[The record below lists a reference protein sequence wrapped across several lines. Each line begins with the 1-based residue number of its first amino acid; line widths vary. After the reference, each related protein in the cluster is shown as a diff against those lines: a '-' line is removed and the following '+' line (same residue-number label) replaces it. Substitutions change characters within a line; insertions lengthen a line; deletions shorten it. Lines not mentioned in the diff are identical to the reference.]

1 MSAMRVAHVIGST
14 GLYGAERGVLA
25 LLRHF
30 EPGQVQTTLVN
41 LVDEPAAP
49 SALVRAARDRGLD
62 ALDFTTGGRFNP
74 AGVVR
79 LARFVKA
86 GGYRILHAHGY
97 KADALALLAARL
109 TGTRV
114 VSTPHGFSRAAGRV
128 LAAYEAFDRWLLRF
142 VDGVYPL
149 SEELRDQLRRSGVP
163 ERRLILV
170 PNALDIDE
178 VDQAVPTLARRD
190 GETVIGYLGRLIRS
204 KNVECLIEAFSRV
217 AAGRADVRLA
227 IAGEG
232 PLAAELQA
240 LARQRG
246 VAERVEFTGYRTDGV
261 GVLKAFDLFVFPS
274 LQEATPRCVMEAMAA
289 GVPVLASDI
298 PGNRVLIEDGDSGML
313 VPPSDP
319 ERLAGAIL
327 GMLEDTERTKAMVT
341 RARARVERHFSAR
354 RMAEDHVQL
363 YARCLDGDR
372 A

>member
-30 EPGQVQTTLVN
+30 QPAQVQPTLVN
-41 LVDEPAAP
+41 LVDQPGAP
-49 SALVRAARDRGLD
+49 SAVVGAARQRGLD
-62 ALDFTTGGRFNP
+62 AVDFLTGGRFNP
-74 AGVVR
+74 AGIVR
-79 LARFVKA
+79 FWRFVKA
-86 GGYRILHAHGY
+86 AGYQILHAHGY
-97 KADALALLAARL
+97 KADALSLLAARRA
-109 TGTRV
+109 GIRV
-114 VSTPHGFSRAAGRV
+114 VSTPHGFSRDAGRV
-128 LAAYEAFDRWLLRF
+128 LAAYEALDRWLLRF

-163 ERRLILV
+163 ERKLILV

-178 VDQAVPTLARRD
+178 VDRAVPSLARRG

-204 KNVECLIEAFSRV
+204 KNVEGLIEAFSRV
-217 AAGRADVRLA
+217 AAHRGDVRLA

-232 PLAAELQA
+232 PLAGELQA
-240 LARQRG
+240 LARARG

-261 GVLKAFDLFVFPS
+261 GVLKALDLFVFPS

-313 VPPSDP
+313 VPPGDP
-319 ERLAGAIL
+319 ERLASAIL
-327 GMLEDTERTKAMVT
+327 QMIEDSERTKAMVE

-354 RMAEDHVQL
+354 RMAEDHVEL
-363 YARCLDGDR
+363 YARCLDGDP